1 MAATLRDDRHP
12 PARHHARPRYRALAR
27 RRDDCGHVSLDHHR
41 DRPGRGKQSLPFS
54 ITILPLLDF
63 VKGKTLPLGRVERFY
78 SARIPVNGKDART
91 AFFALAGRIPPG
103 LELNETTRRLEG
115 TFLKAGTYRLR
126 VYAFSAT
133 GAPISKLF
141 TIRVRA

>member
-1 MAATLRDDRHP
+1 MTDQTGA
-12 PARHHARPRYRALAR
+12 
-27 RRDDCGHVSLDHHR
+27 
-41 DRPGRGKQSLPFS
+41 KQSVPFS
-54 ITILPLLDF
+54 VTILPLLDF
-63 VKGKTLPLGRVERFY
+63 VKGKLLPLGRVDRFY
-78 SARIPVNGKDART
+78 AARIPVSGKDART

-115 TFLKAGTYRLR
+115 TLLVPGVYRLR

-141 TIRVRA
+141 TIRVRP

>member
-1 MAATLRDDRHP
+1 MFATTGKLPPGLTLDAASGTITGSGT
-12 PARHHARPRYRALAR
+12 AAGTYRSTITVTDQAGA
-27 RRDDCGHVSLDHHR
+27 
-41 DRPGRGKQSLPFS
+41 KQSLPFS

-63 VKGKTLPLGRVERFY
+63 VKGKVLPQGRIGRFY
-78 SARIPVNGKDART
+78 AARIPIAGKDART

-103 LELNETTRRLEG
+103 LEVNEATRRLEG

-133 GAPISKLF
+133 GAPISKFF